1 MSDDIFYNLFLKF
14 CATKVP
20 YWRCFKQNGRTRS
33 KMTRPKKHTWKYF
46 LDNDRFLPCFWMK
59 IFENILMRKCSKG
72 YDNNLES
79 LLLWKCCQVKMLPS
93 GQPGQIRLFDHFNWP
108 GSSNYD
114 VITNDVITM
123 TSFLVHLLGIWPSL
137 GSFLM
142 DMMAR

>member
-1 MSDDIFYNLFLKF
+1 M
-14 CATKVP
+14 
-20 YWRCFKQNGRTRS
+20 
-33 KMTRPKKHTWKYF
+33 
-46 LDNDRFLPCFWMK
+46 LP
-59 IFENILMRKCSKG
+59 S
-72 YDNNLES
+72 
-79 LLLWKCCQVKMLPS
+79 KMLPS

-142 DMMAR
+142 DIIEFQCEKVYSMAYYQFHDKLTFVTCHMFDGILHNISSVHFMYTMNVQKYKTMNGELAKCVKGILWCSLVYSSF